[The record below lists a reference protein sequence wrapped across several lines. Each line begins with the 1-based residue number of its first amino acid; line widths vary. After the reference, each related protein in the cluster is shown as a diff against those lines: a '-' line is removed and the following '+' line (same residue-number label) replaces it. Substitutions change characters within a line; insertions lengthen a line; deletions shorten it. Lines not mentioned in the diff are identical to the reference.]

1 MKTFIRITTF
11 IIIIFIA
18 TSSILSS
25 PGYNFSSFQNFKLT
39 IKVSGFDK
47 IIGKLRIGLYNNA
60 DNFPKEKEE
69 YKTAVIIVNSNV
81 MKYTFNIPA
90 GSYAV
95 AIFHDENSDGVC
107 NTNFLGIPEEGYGF
121 SNNIKPLLSAPT
133 FDEAKVSVKKDTE
146 IEIHLIY

>member
-1 MKTFIRITTF
+1 
-11 IIIIFIA
+11 
-18 TSSILSS
+18 
-25 PGYNFSSFQNFKLT
+25 
-39 IKVSGFDK
+39 
-47 IIGKLRIGLYNNA
+47 
-60 DNFPKEKEE
+60 
-69 YKTAVIIVNSNV
+69 

-146 IEIHLIY
+146 IEIHLIYWFHIGAQPWFLRLSNICEKL